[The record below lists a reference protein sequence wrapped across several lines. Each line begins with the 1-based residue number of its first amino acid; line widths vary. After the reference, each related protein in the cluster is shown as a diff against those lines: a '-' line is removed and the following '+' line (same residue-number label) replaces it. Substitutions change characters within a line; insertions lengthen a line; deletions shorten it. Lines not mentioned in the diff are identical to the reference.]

1 MTVRTSAPAAAEF
14 REAVRWYETQ
24 RAGLGGEFFDAV
36 AATATHLGFPVLVGP
51 SDERH
56 FRAVDGLSVEV
67 LTIGG

>member
-1 MTVRTSAPAAAEF
+1 MRLFAQLSRSGRLIPASDL
-14 REAVRWYETQ
+14 T
-24 RAGLGGEFFDAV
+24 V

-56 FRAVDGLSVEV
+56 FRTVDGPFVEV